1 MPIRPATAA
10 DAAAIDA
17 LVAEAFGQEAEARL
31 VERLRAGGRMAC
43 ELVAEEDGA
52 IVGHVAFSPVRIGED
67 GRVGEDGGGRW
78 WGLAPLA
85 VAPGWQK
92 RGIGA
97 ALVRRGLA
105 AAAEAGVTL
114 VVVLGSPAYY
124 GRFGF
129 VPAERLRL
137 RCVYEVPSDHFMA
150 CQPQPAALPAGT
162 VRYDAAFDGL

>member
-1 MPIRPATAA
+1 MTIRAATAA
-10 DAAAIDA
+10 DAAAISP
-17 LVAEAFGQEAEARL
+17 LVAQAFGQKAESRL
-31 VERLRAGGRMAC
+31 VDRLRATGRLVC
-43 ELVAEEDGA
+43 ELVAEEEGA
-52 IVGHVAFSPVRIGED
+52 VVGHIGFSPVRIGD
-67 GRVGEDGGGRW
+67 DHGEDRW

-85 VAPGWQK
+85 VAPAWQK

-129 VPAERLRL
+129 LPAERLGL

-162 VRYDAAFDGL
+162 VHYDAAFDGL